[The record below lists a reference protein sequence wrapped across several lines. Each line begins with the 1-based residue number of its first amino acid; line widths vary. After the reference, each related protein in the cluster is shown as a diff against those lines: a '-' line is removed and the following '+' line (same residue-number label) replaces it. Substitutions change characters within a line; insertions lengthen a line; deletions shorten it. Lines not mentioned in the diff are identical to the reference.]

1 MVPQDLPDLP
11 VGDHVGEAVGANQ
24 QQVIRLKLCRKSVDL
39 DLNFQSDRPGEDMRN
54 ACSSCLLFS
63 VQTPVDEILNHTVI
77 LREFAQPV
85 LPEAV
90 ES

>member
-24 QQVIRLKLCRKSVDL
+24 QQVIRLKLCRKSVYL
-39 DLNFQSDRPGEDMRN
+39 DLNFKSDRPGEYMRN

-63 VQTPVDEILNHTVI
+63 VQAPVDEILNQTVI
-77 LREFAQPV
+77 LGEFAQRV
-85 LPEAV
+85 LPEAL